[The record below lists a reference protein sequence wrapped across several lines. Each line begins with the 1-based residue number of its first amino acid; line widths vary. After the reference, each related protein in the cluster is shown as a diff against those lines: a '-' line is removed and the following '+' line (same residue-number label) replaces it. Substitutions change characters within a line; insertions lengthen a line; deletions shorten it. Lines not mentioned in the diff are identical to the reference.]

1 MSDESQAGAEAAD
14 EPRATQEP
22 MSDIVR
28 GDLAA
33 RGTALSLAL
42 GFETLEGPPWA
53 MRVPFRADLIGDP
66 AEGAIAG
73 GVIFA
78 LLDQTCGMAISH
90 ALRGRAEA
98 EGRELRPGGMATL
111 DFRLDHIRPP
121 RPGSAVI
128 GEAECLNLSGD
139 VAVVRGWAYEDDRSD
154 PIAAAQAAFMITNLP
169 PGAVIPREWRAAW
182 ESASGE
188 GGAGAGP

>member
-1 MSDESQAGAEAAD
+1 MSDESQSGAEAD

-42 GFETLEGPPWA
+42 GFETLAERGCV
-53 MRVPFRADLIGDP
+53 MRAPFREDLIGDP

-90 ALRGRAEA
+90 ALRAKAEA
-98 EGRELRPGGMATL
+98 DGRELRPGGMATL

-139 VAVVRGWAYEDDRSD
+139 VAVVRGWAYEDDRAD

-169 PGAVIPREWRAAW
+169 PGAVIPPQWRAAW
-182 ESASGE
+182 ERD
-188 GGAGAGP
+188 GGAGA

>member
-1 MSDESQAGAEAAD
+1 MSDESEAVD
-14 EPRATQEP
+14 ERRATQEP

-42 GFETLEGPPWA
+42 GFETLAERGCV
-53 MRVPFRADLIGDP
+53 MRAPFREDLIGDP

-90 ALRGRAEA
+90 ALRDRAA
-98 EGRELRPGGMATL
+98 DEGRELRPGGMATL

-121 RPGSAVI
+121 RPGVAVTA
-128 GEAECLNLSGD
+128 EAECLNLASD
-139 VAVVRGWAYEDDRSD
+139 VAVVRGWAYDGDRAD
-154 PIAAAQAAFMITNLP
+154 PVAAAQAAFMITNLP
-169 PGAVIPREWRAAW
+169 PGAVIPPQWREAW
-182 ESASGE
+182 ER
-188 GGAGAGP
+188 GGAASVEHAAGGAA

>member
-1 MSDESQAGAEAAD
+1 MSDQSGAAE
-14 EPRATQEP
+14 EPRGQEP

-42 GFETLEGPPWA
+42 GFETLTDSPA
-53 MRVPFRADLIGDP
+53 TMRAPFRADLVGDP
-66 AEGAIAG
+66 TEGGLAG

-78 LLDQTCGMAISH
+78 LLDQTCGMAISM
-90 ALRGRAEA
+90 ALRGRAES
-98 EGRELRPGGMATL
+98 EGRELRMGGMATL

-121 RPGSAVI
+121 RPGAAVTA
-128 GEAECLNLSGD
+128 EAECLNLASD
-139 VAVVRGWAYEDDRSD
+139 VAVVRGWAYEGDPAD

-169 PGAVIPREWRAAW
+169 PEQLAAARAAW
-182 ESASGE
+182 EHANGE
-188 GGAGAGP
+188 RTSGAGA

>member
-1 MSDESQAGAEAAD
+1 MTD
-14 EPRATQEP
+14 EPTRTPNGGAAPAAQEP

-33 RGTALSLAL
+33 RGTALSIAL
-42 GFETLEGPPWA
+42 GFETLTDRPCA
-53 MRVPFRADLIGDP
+53 MRAPFREDLIGDP
-66 AEGAIAG
+66 ADAAIAG

-78 LLDQTCGMAISH
+78 LLDQTCGMAISQ

-98 EGRELRPGGMATL
+98 EGRELQPGGMATL

-121 RPGSAVI
+121 RPGCAVI
-128 GEAECLNLSGD
+128 GEAQCLNLAGD

-154 PIAAAQAAFMITNLP
+154 PIAAAQAAFMITSLP
-169 PGAVIPREWRAAW
+169 PGAVIPAEWRAAW
-182 ESASGE
+182 ERGE
-188 GGAGAGP
+188 GSGA